1 VDVRVAHETQPAT
14 GSFFKEARQQAQA
27 TMREIR
33 RLRPRHLGF
42 VFFWSW
48 MGLFMHFSHL
58 FDGSASTAT
67 AIVPSDQLPL
77 LVLTITSALT
87 MLAAGTLVPQRFAP
101 LTTRPGVHI
110 SAAAFVT
117 VGFLLY
123 VFGGGLN
130 IAGINVAT
138 VIAPGIAG
146 IGLVHHMLI
155 WGEFYGSVGSRRAA
169 IYMTLTILCAVVLTA
184 VVRLLPRELA
194 LLTVCLY
201 PVFSSLLARRNGD
214 EVKRHQA
221 LVVTEQSR
229 TNAPRY
235 LLPLPWKIC
244 VVAGFYGMVS
254 SLVSSSAVYIEATR
268 RLPLAELSQTADI
281 VVATLLL
288 LGVLFF
294 GRNLD
299 RGFTYRPTL
308 LVMVAGCVLLPF
320 IETMQGAIAVGIVSG
335 GYMYFYALSWTLY
348 ADATYRLRLTGF
360 KVFAWGR
367 VFGALGYAAGM
378 LINFVLVTFDQASIL
393 RPDVLS
399 LITMVLLIATSIFVL
414 DERNV
419 TSGWGRSFRAAQ
431 VVAVDADG
439 VGAVATGVAVD
450 GGAAAEM
457 AGALP
462 ATTLPA
468 TPLRADGGS
477 VVGVTAT
484 GAANGGANRES
495 LLERNCAL
503 LSDAHRLTKRE
514 REVLDYLARGRSLA
528 WIERA
533 LQVSYSTVNTH
544 VANIY
549 HKLDVHSR
557 QELLDRVEAPRP
569 LS

>member
-1 VDVRVAHETQPAT
+1 VDVRAAHETQPAT
-14 GSFFKEARQQAQA
+14 GSFFGEARQQAQA
-27 TMREIR
+27 TLREIR

-77 LVLTITSALT
+77 LVLTVTSALT

-101 LTTRPGVHI
+101 LTTRPVVHI
-110 SAAAFVT
+110 SAAILVT

-130 IAGINVAT
+130 IAGINVAV

-155 WGEFYGSVGSRRAA
+155 WGEFYGSIGSRRAA
-169 IYMTLTILCAVVLTA
+169 IYMTLTILCAVILTA
-184 VVRLLPRELA
+184 TVRLLPRELA

-201 PVFSSLLARRNGD
+201 PVFSSLLARRNSD

-221 LVVTEQSR
+221 LVVTEQVR
-229 TNAPRY
+229 TDAPRY

-299 RGFTYRPTL
+299 HGFTYRPTL

-399 LITMVLLIATSIFVL
+399 LVTMVLLIATSIFVL

-419 TSGWGRSFRAAQ
+419 TSGWGRSFRLAQ
-431 VVAVDADG
+431 AGVV
-439 VGAVATGVAVD
+439 
-450 GGAAAEM
+450 
-457 AGALP
+457 
-462 ATTLPA
+462 
-468 TPLRADGGS
+468 
-477 VVGVTAT
+477 
-484 GAANGGANRES
+484 ANGGAMDGNAAETDGASGVFGTLGTPLSTPDVSAGPAPADGVSRES

-503 LSDAHRLTKRE
+503 LSSAHRLTKRE

-557 QELLDRVEAPRP
+557 QELLDLVEATDP